1 MKREAKKEVCE
12 ALQAIEEDYLARL
25 LSSYENLREEE
36 FWAGVESLNRLVE
49 LTRKVCH

>member
-1 MKREAKKEVCE
+1 MRREARKEVCK
-12 ALQAIEEDYLARL
+12 ALQAIEEGYFSRL

-36 FWAGVESLNRLVE
+36 FWVGVESLNRLVE